1 MASRRHAL
9 DRKTKRVRKKTIVEK
24 KRHTVKTLVISDHQR
39 HVLFVSPLFGGSVHD
54 YAIMKSLFDPTLP
67 WFEHT
72 TVRLDLGFRG
82 AEKDY
87 GASSTILIPH
97 KKPRKSKQNPVP
109 KLTSDQ
115 KKENRKLA
123 KVRILVEHAIGGMK
137 HFHCLTHRIRN
148 QSISLINQFF
158 ALSAGIWNLKIS

>member
-1 MASRRHAL
+1 
-9 DRKTKRVRKKTIVEK
+9 
-24 KRHTVKTLVISDHQR
+24 
-39 HVLFVSPLFGGSVHD
+39 
-54 YAIMKSLFDPTLP
+54 MKSLFDPTLP

-158 ALSAGIWNLKIS
+158 ALSDGIWNLKIS